1 MEEIA
6 TEVIAARESK
16 KKKVLAKFHSL
27 LVLAC
32 YGSLPVAIERTNL
45 IEVNSLFLIPI
56 KTCYLK
62 CFVKKYCF
70 NLLKLEIIGTSC

>member
-16 KKKVLAKFHSL
+16 KKVLAKFRSL

-32 YGSLPVAIERTNL
+32 YGSLPVAIER
-45 IEVNSLFLIPI
+45 EPI
-56 KTCYLK
+56 
-62 CFVKKYCF
+62 
-70 NLLKLEIIGTSC
+70 

>member
-6 TEVIAARESK
+6 TEVIAARESKK

-32 YGSLPVAIERTNL
+32 YGSLPVAIER
-45 IEVNSLFLIPI
+45 EPI
-56 KTCYLK
+56 
-62 CFVKKYCF
+62 
-70 NLLKLEIIGTSC
+70 